1 MSLNHP
7 GCSLDTLKWF
17 QSLTDT
23 LAQWVEHH
31 MQSQKVAGSIP
42 ASVTFP
48 KSTKSQVHHLEPT
61 MREVCLARQAD

>member
-1 MSLNHP
+1 MLFR
-7 GCSLDTLKWF
+7 SLDTLKWV

-23 LAQWVEHH
+23 LAQWEEHH

-48 KSTKSQVHHLEPT
+48 KSTKVRFIIVIGGEERC
-61 MREVCLARQAD
+61 MVNWVVK